1 MWPCFLQ
8 GIFTYVSYFISV
20 RLTFFNFLFMYIYRY
35 VFILFS
41 VFRGV
46 LVVFPAVIG
55 NASQQLFLAWAIS
68 VKHVNLIDFAIT
80 PHLFPSA

>member
-1 MWPCFLQ
+1 MALF
-8 GIFTYVSYFISV
+8 FTGHIYVCK
-20 RLTFFNFLFMYIYRY
+20 LFYKCTLDVFEFSIYNTY